1 MAGLDAYRAKRDFT
15 RTGEPSGETP
25 KPRARR
31 AAAAAGGLFVV
42 HKHAARRLHYD
53 LRLEHAGVLWSWAVT
68 KGPSLD
74 PGEKRL
80 AVHVEDH
87 PLDYAS
93 FEGTIPE
100 GEYGAGAV
108 IVWDEGR
115 WTPQG
120 DPVAGMKKGH
130 IAFTLEG
137 SKLAGAWHLVRLKP
151 RRGERAENWLL
162 IKSDDAAARPAGDIL
177 EEAPA
182 SVRSGRT
189 IADIQAGR
197 KPRKAA
203 WPAGRSGIVPD
214 VPPPAPARAA
224 PTSEG
229 STKPARAGKGDGAA
243 DPLPAFVA
251 PCLATLRSAAPDG
264 PDWLHEVKFD
274 GYRVQ
279 ARIERGAVRLLTRSG
294 LDWTATFGADLVG
307 ALQALPCRSAL
318 IDGELVALRE
328 DGVSSFSALQA
339 ALSAG
344 DTHHLVYFVFD
355 LLHLD
360 GHDLRGEPLL
370 ARRAALEDLLARA
383 QPSPFLRFSEHFEEP
398 GSVILDHSCRMG
410 LEGVVSKRAGAPYRS
425 GRGQDWIK
433 AKCVQQQEFVIVGYL
448 PSSARGR
455 GLASLIL
462 AYRDGDALVGA
473 GNVGT
478 GFDAKSAVALQTR
491 LDAMRVDA
499 PPLGG
504 KVARQKG
511 AVWVRPELVAEVE
524 FRAWTDTGSI
534 RHASFRGLREDK
546 PATEVVAEIP
556 QDVPGDSPK
565 PGVSRKPRGEASR
578 AVRPSIAKVSA
589 PPVTTIRLSNP
600 DKVLWPDVGLT
611 KQRLLD
617 YYTLVWP
624 LMREHVVRRPLSLV
638 RAPNGIEGQRFF
650 QKHAMPG
657 MSEAIRRMPDPQDG
671 EDLLWIDDFDGLAAL
686 VQLGVLEIHVW
697 GSTIDAL
704 EQPDQIVF
712 DLDPDPGVALPAVR
726 AAAAEL
732 RGRLSELD
740 MPGMLKLSGGK
751 GYHVVVP
758 LKPQADWAAVKG
770 FAHDF
775 ARAMEQSA
783 PDRYT
788 STLSKKARKGRI
800 FIDYLRNGRGATAIA
815 PWSSRARPGGP
826 VSAPAD
832 WSDLPHLAPAD
843 VTVPGILRNGAPDDA
858 WTGWRRLARPLAY
871 TRR

>member
-1 MAGLDAYRAKRDFT
+1 
-15 RTGEPSGETP
+15 
-25 KPRARR
+25 
-31 AAAAAGGLFVV
+31 
-42 HKHAARRLHYD
+42 
-53 LRLEHAGVLWSWAVT
+53 
-68 KGPSLD
+68 
-74 PGEKRL
+74 
-80 AVHVEDH
+80 
-87 PLDYAS
+87 
-93 FEGTIPE
+93 
-100 GEYGAGAV
+100 
-108 IVWDEGR
+108 
-115 WTPQG
+115 
-120 DPVAGMKKGH
+120 
-130 IAFTLEG
+130 
-137 SKLAGAWHLVRLKP
+137 
-151 RRGERAENWLL
+151 
-162 IKSDDAAARPAGDIL
+162 
-177 EEAPA
+177 
-182 SVRSGRT
+182 
-189 IADIQAGR
+189 
-197 KPRKAA
+197 
-203 WPAGRSGIVPD
+203 
-214 VPPPAPARAA
+214 
-224 PTSEG
+224 
-229 STKPARAGKGDGAA
+229 
-243 DPLPAFVA
+243 
-251 PCLATLRSAAPDG
+251 
-264 PDWLHEVKFD
+264 
-274 GYRVQ
+274 
-279 ARIERGAVRLLTRSG
+279 
-294 LDWTATFGADLVG
+294 
-307 ALQALPCRSAL
+307 LQALPCRSAL

-344 DTHHLVYFVFD
+344 DTHHLVCFAFD

-360 GHDLRGEPLL
+360 GRDLRGEPLL

-383 QPSPFLRFSEHFEEP
+383 RPSPFLRFSEHFEEP
-398 GSVILDHSCRMG
+398 GSVVLDHSCRMG
-410 LEGVVSKRAGAPYRS
+410 LEGVISKRAGAPYRS

-433 AKCVQQQEFVIVGYL
+433 SKCVQQQEFVIVGYL

-455 GLASLIL
+455 GFASLIL

-478 GFDAKSAVALQTR
+478 GFDAKSAVALQKR

-499 PPLGG
+499 APLSG
-504 KVARQKG
+504 KAARQKG

-524 FRAWTDTGSI
+524 FRAWTGAGSI

-546 PATEVVAEIP
+546 PAAEVVAEIP
-556 QDVPGDSPK
+556 QDVPPPASG
-565 PGVSRKPRGEASR
+565 KPRREASGT
-578 AVRPSIAKVSA
+578 VPTSGAKVA
-589 PPVTTIRLSNP
+589 PPPVTTIRLTSP
-600 DKVLWPDVGLT
+600 DKVLWPGVGLT
-611 KQRLLD
+611 KQHLLD
-617 YYTLVWP
+617 YYALVWP
-624 LMREHVVRRPLSLV
+624 LIREHVVRRPLSLV

-657 MSEAIRRMPDPQDG
+657 MSPAIRRMPDPQDG
-671 EDLLWIDDFDGLAAL
+671 DDLLWIEDFDGLAAL
-686 VQLGVLEIHVW
+686 VQLGVVEIHVW
-697 GSTIDAL
+697 GCTIDAL

-832 WSDLPHLAPAD
+832 WSDLPRLAPAD
-843 VTVPGILRNGAPDDA
+843 ITIPRILKGGAPDDA
-858 WTGWRRLARPLAY
+858 WSGWRRLARPLAY
-871 TRR
+871 ASR

>member
-1 MAGLDAYRAKRDFT
+1 MAGLDTYRTRRDFT
-15 RTGEPSGETP
+15 RTTEPSGSTP
-25 KPRARR
+25 KPRRR
-31 AAAAAGGLFVV
+31 GTAAAAGGGHFVV

-53 LRLEHAGVLWSWAVT
+53 LRLEHDGVLWSWAVT
-68 KGPSLD
+68 RGPSLD

-115 WTPQG
+115 WTPQD

-137 SKLAGAWHLVRLKP
+137 SKLGGAWHLVRLPP
-151 RRGERAENWLL
+151 RRGERTDNWLL
-162 IKSDDAAARPAGDIL
+162 IKVDDAAARPAGDIL
-177 EEAPA
+177 DEAPA
-182 SVRSGRT
+182 SVRSGLT
-189 IADIQAGR
+189 IADVQAG
-197 KPRKAA
+197 KTPRKAA
-203 WPAGRSGIVPD
+203 APAGTSTAVPD
-214 VPPPAPARAA
+214 VPPSSAARAA
-224 PTSEG
+224 PRRKTAS
-229 STKPARAGKGDGAA
+229 KPACPGNGDGPD
-243 DPLPAFVA
+243 DPLPDFVE
-251 PCLATLRSAAPDG
+251 PCLATLRSTAPEGD
-264 PDWLHEVKFD
+264 DWLHEVKFD

-294 LDWTATFGADLVG
+294 LDWTTKFGADLVG

-344 DTHHLVYFVFD
+344 DTHHLVYFAFD

-360 GHDLRGEPLL
+360 GRDLRGEPLL
-370 ARRAALEDLLARA
+370 ARRDALEDLLGRA
-383 QPSPFLRFSEHFEEP
+383 GPSPFLRFSEHFEEQ

-433 AKCVQQQEFVIVGYL
+433 SKCVQQQEFVIVGYL
-448 PSSARGR
+448 PSQAKGR

-462 AYRDGDALVGA
+462 AYRDGDSLVGA

-478 GFDAKSAVALQTR
+478 GFDARSAVALQKR

-504 KVARQKG
+504 RAAQQKG

-524 FRAWTDTGSI
+524 FRAWTDSGSI

-546 PATEVVAEIP
+546 PAAEVVAEIP
-556 QDVPGDSPK
+556 QDVPPPASG
-565 PGVSRKPRGEASR
+565 KPRRKTSASVPTSG
-578 AVRPSIAKVSA
+578 AKIAA
-589 PPVTTIRLSNP
+589 PPVATIRLTSP

-611 KQRLLD
+611 KQHLLD
-617 YYTLVWP
+617 YYALVWP
-624 LMREHVVRRPLSLV
+624 LIREHVVRRPLSLV

-657 MSEAIRRMPDPQDG
+657 MPEAIRRMPDPQDG
-671 EDLLWIDDFDGLAAL
+671 EDLLWIEDFDGLAAL
-686 VQLGVLEIHVW
+686 VQLGVVEIHVW
-697 GSTIDAL
+697 GCTIDAL

-732 RGRLSELD
+732 RVRLSELD
-740 MPGMLKLSGGK
+740 MPSKLKLSGGK

-758 LKPQADWAAVKG
+758 LKPQAGWAAVKG

-788 STLSKKARKGRI
+788 ATLSKKARKGRI

-826 VSAPAD
+826 VSAPVD
-832 WSDLPHLAPAD
+832 WTDLPRRAPAD
-843 VTVPGILRNGAPDDA
+843 ITIPGILGNGAPADA
-858 WTGWRRLARPLAY
+858 WSGWRRLARPLAY
-871 TRR
+871 TPR

>member
-1 MAGLDAYRAKRDFT
+1 MAGLDTYRAKRDFT
-15 RTGEPSGETP
+15 RTGEPSGETQ
-25 KPRARR
+25 KPRRR
-31 AAAAAGGLFVV
+31 GAAAGAGGLFVV

-53 LRLEHAGVLWSWAVT
+53 LRLEYAGVLWSWAVT

-93 FEGTIPE
+93 FEGMIPE

-120 DPVAGMKKGH
+120 DPAAGMKKGH

-137 SKLAGAWHLVRLKP
+137 SKLTGAWHLVRLKP
-151 RRGERAENWLL
+151 RRGERTENWLL
-162 IKSDDAAARPAGDIL
+162 IKSDDEAARTAGDIL

-182 SVRSGRT
+182 SVKSGRT
-189 IADIQAGR
+189 IADVEAGKTSR
-197 KPRKAA
+197 KRAA
-203 WPAGRSGIVPD
+203 AASRAKTVQDVPPSPPAGRTIA
-214 VPPPAPARAA
+214 PPTKATTKSARAR
-224 PTSEG
+224 
-229 STKPARAGKGDGAA
+229 PAAAGAE
-243 DPLPAFVA
+243 PLPAFVE

-264 PDWLHEVKFD
+264 DDWLHEVKFD

-279 ARIERGAVRLLTRSG
+279 ARIERGAVKLLTRSG
-294 LDWTATFGADLVG
+294 LDWTTKFGADLVG
-307 ALQALPCRSAL
+307 GLQALPCRAAL

-344 DTHHLVYFVFD
+344 DTHHLVYFAFD

-360 GHDLRGEPLL
+360 GRDLRGEPLL

-383 QPSPFLRFSEHFEEP
+383 RPSPFLRFSEHFEEQ

-410 LEGVVSKRAGAPYRS
+410 LEGVISKRAGAPYRG

-433 AKCVQQQEFVIVGYL
+433 SKCVQQQEFVIVGYL
-448 PSSARGR
+448 PSTATGR
-455 GLASLIL
+455 GIASLIL

-478 GFDAKSAVALQTR
+478 GFDAKTAIALQKR

-499 PPLGG
+499 SPLAG
-504 KVARQKG
+504 KAARQKG
-511 AVWVRPELVAEVE
+511 AVWVRPDLVAEVE

-546 PATEVVAEIP
+546 PAAEVVAEVP
-556 QDVPGDSPK
+556 QDMPK
-565 PGVSRKPRGEASR
+565 PAAAERSRRKVAAGAPSAKAGR
-578 AVRPSIAKVSA
+578 APA
-589 PPVTTIRLSNP
+589 PVTTIRLSNP

-611 KQRLLD
+611 KQHLLD
-617 YYTLVWP
+617 YYALVWP
-624 LMREHVVRRPLSLV
+624 LVREHVARRPLSLV

-671 EDLLWIDDFDGLAAL
+671 EDLLWIEDFDGLAAL

-740 MPGMLKLSGGK
+740 MPSMLKLSGGK

-758 LKPQADWAAVKG
+758 LQPQADWAAVKG

-826 VSAPAD
+826 VSAPVA
-832 WSDLPHLAPAD
+832 WSDLQHLAPAD
-843 VTVPGILRNGAPDDA
+843 ITISRILKGGAPDDA
-858 WTGWRRLARPLAY
+858 WSGWRRLARPLAY
-871 TRR
+871 ARR